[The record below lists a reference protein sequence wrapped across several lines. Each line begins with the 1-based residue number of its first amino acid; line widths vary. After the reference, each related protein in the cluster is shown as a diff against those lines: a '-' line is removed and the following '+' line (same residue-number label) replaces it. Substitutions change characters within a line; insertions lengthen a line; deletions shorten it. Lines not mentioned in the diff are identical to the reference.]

1 MPEVLVHEAV
11 LSITAVTIMTNAVNA
26 AEEDILIIHG
36 MRQAGPEP
44 PAQVALSITDVPD
57 AVRQLPALTEQQ
69 HLTIRRQDAI
79 SVILRLGLHI
89 VQPVVRINGTDIIIF
104 YVQTADKSATTVP
117 NGVRCTAAQV
127 LL

>member
-44 PAQVALSITDVPD
+44 PAQVERFITNVPV
-57 AVRQLPALTEQQ
+57 AEQQ

-104 YVQTADKSATTVP
+104 YVQTADKSATTVL

>member
-36 MRQAGPEP
+36 MRQADPEP

>member
-36 MRQAGPEP
+36 MRRAGPEP
-44 PAQVALSITDVPD
+44 PAQVAQSITDVP
-57 AVRQLPALTEQQ
+57 VVERQLPVLTGQ
-69 HLTIRRQDAI
+69 HHPTIQMQDAI
-79 SVILRLGLHI
+79 SSMQQHGLHI

-104 YVQTADKSATTVP
+104 YVQTAVKSVIQVLS
-117 NGVRCTAAQV
+117 GVQCTAAQV

>member
-11 LSITAVTIMTNAVNA
+11 LSITAVTIMTNAVNV

-36 MRQAGPEP
+36 MRQADPEP
-44 PAQVALSITDVPD
+44 PAQAERFITNVPD
-57 AVRQLPALTEQQ
+57 AVRQLPVHTEQL
-69 HLTIRRQDAI
+69 HLTIRRRDAI

-104 YVQTADKSATTVP
+104 YVQTAVKSVIQVLS
-117 NGVRCTAAQV
+117 GVQCTAAQV